1 MPVVVELAMAMMS
14 MMIVSTLTNLA
25 MMMKV
30 AVITYVPMVMMV
42 TYVVGCSRLGAAWYL
57 DSHQC

>member
-1 MPVVVELAMAMMS
+1 MPVVVELAS
-14 MMIVSTLTNLA
+14 LA

-42 TYVVGCSRLGAAWYL
+42 TYVVGCSWLGAAWYL

>member
-1 MPVVVELAMAMMS
+1 MPVVVELAS
-14 MMIVSTLTNLA
+14 LA

-30 AVITYVPMVMMV
+30 AVITYVRTYGDDGYVRSRLFPVRCGLV
-42 TYVVGCSRLGAAWYL
+42 PTYV